1 MPKSK
6 KIGIELDDYHYHEVM
21 DRLSVIMDNIDRQL
35 MQHPVIKVET
45 EVKDLVDEGLTTLYK
60 AYVKAA
66 EINSKTEN

>member
-6 KIGIELDDYHYHEVM
+6 KIGIEFDDHHYHEVM

-66 EINSKTEN
+66 EINSKTED